1 MSNIS
6 PELSGGA
13 KPGWIQGRRP
23 FLATWKVSRLMP
35 KSAGGVA
42 AAEYVGLR
50 QREADWKTCTANPAD
65 GFVNVH
71 GRFVGGDGLVYLACR
86 LTVAETGVWELAL
99 GHDGGAKLF
108 VDGQCVFTEPAL
120 RNPAVAG
127 RSCVRLPLSRG
138 RHEIVVAFDITDGWG
153 WGIMLQASP
162 VDQRPEPILITDL
175 SVCTPREG
183 LSSRHQRGHWKVVPY
198 ATKTFDGNSLWAL
211 EHTDA
216 PEVILPLQAIG
227 WHAVYLG
234 LGNGGVPGAP
244 NPNVVRVKLSDDVA
258 FQHRAQTRG
267 RCEEV
272 LFTCADLTGQSLHIA
287 QQTAGHARAACV
299 CYVKLA
305 PLTDEEV
312 VALLQDRQRRDQQ
325 RLIGTIDGFSFLYE
339 RQPTTEIELWEE
351 FEPFR
356 HTDFGTIWWQYTGAD
371 LVNYRSRLGT
381 IPGEHTDTFPTEGN
395 RYFTQ
400 AVQTLINRDIDI
412 TRVAVQAC
420 HDRGMAIHIG
430 MRPAAWKF
438 VLSYEDYF
446 ISDFYRAHPEW
457 RCYDRDG
464 ASVTRMSFAVPEVR
478 QHLLGIFREVL
489 AAEPDGL
496 NILYTKGIPLLLWE
510 DAFCD
515 RFRMAYGD
523 DAHSVP
529 EDDTRL
535 YDLRAEILTEWMR
548 EVRRLL
554 DDFQRER
561 GITHRLALSAM
572 CLETEAENRQFGLDV
587 ARWVREGLIDQ
598 IGILQW
604 PGSRIDLAWYQR
616 IVAGTDVSLHPG
628 MVAWKLTDADAV
640 MRQALDWHDAGTN
653 GPLFWD
659 PSAKVTDGLLWPIIS
674 RLGHTDEIRA
684 RAAAGTTGPVTTYI
698 DANGRRTPGTLVSPM
713 SDFNR
718 MKLPAIQ

>member
-1 MSNIS
+1 M
-6 PELSGGA
+6 A
-13 KPGWIQGRRP
+13 RPGWLQERKP
-23 FLATWKVSRLMP
+23 FVATWKVSRLMP
-35 KSAGGVA
+35 KSTGGIA
-42 AAEYVGLR
+42 AADYVGLR
-50 QREADWKTCTANPAD
+50 QREAVWKTCLANLAD

-71 GRFVGGDGLVYLACR
+71 DRFTGGDGLVYLACR
-86 LTVAETGVWELAL
+86 LTVAATGIWELAL
-99 GHDGGAKLF
+99 GHDGGARLF
-108 VDGQCVFTEPAL
+108 VDGQCAVTEPAL
-120 RNPAVAG
+120 RNPAVPG

-138 RHEIVVAFDITDGWG
+138 RHEIVVAFDIADGWG

-162 VDQRPEPILITDL
+162 VVPRQDTVVISDL
-175 SVCTPREG
+175 SISAPLKS
-183 LSSRHQRGHWKVVPY
+183 LSTHHQRGHWKVVPY
-198 ATKTFDGNSLWAL
+198 TTPAFTGKSLWAL

-216 PEVILPLQAIG
+216 PEVILPLHATG
-227 WHAVYLG
+227 WHTVYLG

-244 NPNVVRVKLSDDVA
+244 NPNVVRVKLSDDAA

-299 CYVKLA
+299 CYVKLL

-312 VALLQDRQRRDQQ
+312 VTLLQDRQRQDQ
-325 RLIGTIDGFSFLYE
+325 RNLIGTIDGFSFLYE
-339 RQPTTEIELWEE
+339 RQPTTESELLEE

-371 LVNYRSRLGT
+371 LVNYRSQLGT
-381 IPGEHTDTFPTEGN
+381 IPGEHTDTFPSEGN

-400 AVQTLINRDIDI
+400 AVQTLIDRGIDI
-412 TRVAVQAC
+412 TKVAVKAC

-446 ISDFYRAHPEW
+446 ISDFYQAHPEW
-457 RCYDRDG
+457 RCRDRDG
-464 ASVTRMSFAVPEVR
+464 TSVTRMSFAVPEVR

-489 AAEPDGL
+489 EAEPDGL
-496 NILYTKGIPLLLWE
+496 NVLYTKGIPLLLWE

-515 RFRMAYGD
+515 RFREVYGD
-523 DAHSVP
+523 NARTVP

-535 YDLRAEILTEWMR
+535 YDVRAEILTEWMR
-548 EVRRLL
+548 EVRQLL
-554 DDFQRER
+554 DDFQQER
-561 GITHRLALSAM
+561 GITQRLALSAM

-598 IGILQW
+598 IGIVQW

-616 IVAGTDVSLHPG
+616 IVAGTDVTLHPG

-640 MRQALDWHDAGTN
+640 MRQALAWCDAGAN
-653 GPLFWD
+653 GLLFWD
-659 PSAKVTDGLLWPIIS
+659 PSAKVTDGLMWPIIS

-684 RAAAGTTGPVTTYI
+684 RAAAGMSGPVTTYI
-698 DANGRRTPGTLVSPM
+698 DEMGDEP
-713 SDFNR
+713 
-718 MKLPAIQ
+718 PARWLAHVGF